1 MKLALLSLALLPLAA
16 VHIGQAPAS
25 SSHLAQSIGA
35 RAQSGALSVAVSDPI
50 AHRPVKHAAVKIIP
64 LAPIRPMWSGFT
76 DDQGVFDAGL
86 LPPGSYMVDV
96 RSFIDHARAQLELFP
111 DTRNVVHLEIFSE
124 IDR

>member
-1 MKLALLSLALLPLAA
+1 MKLALLCLALLPLTA
-16 VHIGQAPAS
+16 VHIGQAAAPAS
-25 SSHLAQSIGA
+25 LIPQRIETRAQIGA
-35 RAQSGALSVAVSDPI
+35 LRVVVTDPI
-50 AHRPVKHAAVKIIP
+50 AHRPVKQAAVKIIP
-64 LAPIRPMWSGFT
+64 LAPIRPLWSGFT